1 MSRGKPKENIDNN
14 IRDRLLQEKEMLK
27 RAKYERQKIQEK
39 INKLEQEKSY
49 RLNVIRDRRKS
60 RFANHDFKNEKESK
74 MYDEIKHKEYKNR
87 KYSIEQ
93 IEEDHTEQPRKKY
106 DVKSKKKMLKEEIQK
121 D

>member
-1 MSRGKPKENIDNN
+1 
-14 IRDRLLQEKEMLK
+14 
-27 RAKYERQKIQEK
+27 
-39 INKLEQEKSY
+39 
-49 RLNVIRDRRKS
+49 
-60 RFANHDFKNEKESK
+60 